1 MRIALVGTRGV
12 PARYGGFETA
22 MEEVGRRLVERG
34 HDVTVYCRNG
44 NSGQPADPDEHLG
57 MRLVHLP
64 ALRHRSL
71 ETLSHTFL
79 SATHLAFSPR
89 RFDAVV
95 MCNGANSVALPLF
108 HAAGTPVAVN
118 VDGLEWRR
126 SKWGRTARRYYRA
139 AEGLSVRW
147 ADALVA
153 DARGIAD
160 SYWWEFGA
168 GTQEIPYGAPDLS
181 GTRTDRL
188 GELGLQPD
196 GYHLVVA
203 RFEPENNVTFM
214 IEGYLRSGAR
224 RPLVVVGSNP
234 YATDYTRTVERLAA
248 RSDRVRLLGGVWD
261 QGLLDQL
268 YKGALTYLHGH
279 SVGGTNPSLLRAM
292 GAATA
297 TIAYG
302 CTFNREV
309 AGEHGIYAATPD
321 EVAIALTDA
330 EEFPVATRC
339 RGAGLA
345 ERARARYTWDAVTT
359 AYEQLCY
366 SLAAGE
372 SQRTLFTGRRRRVA
386 PGSEMPLHTATPTAV
401 TTQSRP
407 VMRVPGSETGRLAQL
422 PVPVAGRH
430 HRDPVVGMRHTE
442 PYARKAAG
450 DPYSMNRV
458 ENTYSMNPVE
468 KAEHEDPGGLPTLD
482 RRSDRRVRPAR
493 PPVGHRAHGHPRATD
508 RGA

>member
-1 MRIALVGTRGV
+1 MHQRNSEADSEEALRIALVGTRGV

-34 HDVTVYCRNG
+34 HIVTAYCRNG
-44 NSGQPADPDEHLG
+44 NSGAQPDPDAYLG
-57 MRLVHLP
+57 MRLIHLP

-71 ETLSHTFL
+71 ETLSHTFA
-79 SATHLAFSPR
+79 SATHVAFSR
-89 RFDAVV
+89 RRYDAVI
-95 MCNGANSVALPLF
+95 MCNGANSVAIPVL
-108 HAAGTPVAVN
+108 HAAGVPVAVN

-126 SKWGRTARRYYRA
+126 SKWGRVARRYYRA

-160 SYWWEFGA
+160 YYWWEFGA
-168 GTQEIPYGAPDLS
+168 GMREIPYGAPDLS
-181 GTRTDRL
+181 DMGTDRL
-188 GELGLQPD
+188 TELGLTAD

-203 RFEPENNVTFM
+203 RFEPENNVAIM
-214 IEGYLRSGAR
+214 IEGYLRSDAR
-224 RPLVVVGSNP
+224 LPLIVVGSNP
-234 YATDYTRTVERLAA
+234 YPTDYADTVQRLAD

-261 QGLLDQL
+261 QELLDQL

-309 AGEHGIYAATPD
+309 AGEQGIYAATSD
-321 EVAIALTDA
+321 EVARALTEA
-330 EEFPVATRC
+330 EEFPLAMRR

-345 ERARARYTWDAVTT
+345 GRARERYTWDAVTD
-359 AYEQLCY
+359 AYEQLCRD
-366 SLAAGE
+366 LAAGE

-386 PGSEMPLHTATPTAV
+386 PGSEMPLHAATPTVV
-401 TTQSRP
+401 TT
-407 VMRVPGSETGRLAQL
+407 LARRSDAS
-422 PVPVAGRH
+422 P
-430 HRDPVVGMRHTE
+430 
-442 PYARKAAG
+442 KI
-450 DPYSMNRV
+450 
-458 ENTYSMNPVE
+458 PVE
-468 KAEHEDPGGLPTLD
+468 KAEHENPGGLPTFD
-482 RRSDRRVRPAR
+482 RLADRRVRPPRA
-493 PPVGHRAHGHPRATD
+493 PVGHRTHGHARAAD

>member
-1 MRIALVGTRGV
+1 MLRVALVGTRGV

-22 MEEVGRRLVERG
+22 MEEVGRRLVARG

-44 NSGQPADPDEHLG
+44 NSGEATDPDEHLG

-71 ETLSHTFL
+71 ETLSHTLL
-79 SATHLAFSPR
+79 SATHVAFSPHR
-89 RFDAVV
+89 YDAVI

-108 HAAGTPVAVN
+108 RAAGTPVAVN

-160 SYWWEFGA
+160 YYWWEFGA
-168 GTQEIPYGAPDLS
+168 GTREIPYGAPDLS
-181 GTRTDRL
+181 DTRTDRL
-188 GELGLQPD
+188 AELDLRPD

-214 IEGYLRSGAR
+214 IEGYLRSQAR
-224 RPLVVVGSNP
+224 LPLVVVGSNP
-234 YATDYTRTVERLAA
+234 YPTEYAREVEHLAA
-248 RSDRVRLLGGVWD
+248 RSSHIRLLGGVWD
-261 QGLLDQL
+261 QDLLDQL

-297 TIAYG
+297 TVAYG

-309 AGEHGIYAATPD
+309 AGEHGIFAATSD
-321 EVAIALTDA
+321 EVAVAITEA
-330 EEFPVATRC
+330 EEFPVAMRY

-345 ERARARYTWDAVTT
+345 DRARERYTWDAVTD

-366 SLAAGE
+366 ELAAGE

-386 PGSEMPLHTATPTAV
+386 PGSEMPLHAATPTVV
-401 TTQSRP
+401 TTHARLGVSVAGLGAGRP
-407 VMRVPGSETGRLAQL
+407 TGLEPG
-422 PVPVAGRH
+422 AGRH
-430 HRDPVVGMRHTE
+430 RREEAVGAHRVD
-442 PYARKAAG
+442 
-450 DPYSMNRV
+450 S
-458 ENTYSMNPVE
+458 YSMNPVE
-468 KAEHEDPGGLPTLD
+468 KAEHEEPGGLPTLD
-482 RRSDRRVRPAR
+482 RLADRRVRPAR
-493 PPVGHRAHGHPRATD
+493 PPVGHRAHGLPRATD